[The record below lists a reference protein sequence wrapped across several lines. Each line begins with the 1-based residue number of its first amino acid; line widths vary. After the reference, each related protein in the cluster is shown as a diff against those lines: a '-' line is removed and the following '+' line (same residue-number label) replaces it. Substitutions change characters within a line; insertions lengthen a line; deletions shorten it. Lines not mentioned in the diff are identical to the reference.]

1 MPTPLEEI
9 EVPAA
14 PESTG
19 ETPSPPVVDLPKG
32 AEAAESPTSSIDGP
46 ALLVR
51 RELSPVAL
59 SKSNGR

>member
-1 MPTPLEEI
+1 MP
-9 EVPAA
+9 VPPA
-14 PESTG
+14 ESTG
-19 ETPSPPVVDLPKG
+19 KTPAAADEIAPQA
-32 AEAAESPTSSIDGP
+32 AEAAESPAAASDGP